1 VSPTCHHHCQ
11 HMDPCDA
18 ATKWGWVA
26 GFEASWSPLCS
37 YTSVEANRRLMK
49 EICLIKRFGPPWCLN
64 PLLSWFVLFLPSA
77 CIPTSCC
84 KLLVFREEGWLQGC
98 FGGSG
103 VDWWCMVRQL
113 WVTLRS
119 NCCFVWYSFF
129 LALWQTT
136 KKRLGVVVV
145 LSGYDGLFWCCV
157 WGCWCNHIIR

>member
-1 VSPTCHHHCQ
+1 
-11 HMDPCDA
+11 
-18 ATKWGWVA
+18 
-26 GFEASWSPLCS
+26 
-37 YTSVEANRRLMK
+37 
-49 EICLIKRFGPPWCLN
+49 
-64 PLLSWFVLFLPSA
+64 
-77 CIPTSCC
+77 
-84 KLLVFREEGWLQGC
+84 LVFREEGWLQGW